1 MFNTEQK
8 QNYKAEKTNMVE
20 SFKSIILLTDF
31 SDPAKNAI
39 QYAIDAFGENAEYN
53 LVNAYYARTSS
64 ATLLDLN
71 DMLAKESEQGLTEEK
86 NWIQEKYPNANLVI
100 KTHSV
105 FGSPGDAIKKMKRS
119 GKYDIVIMGTKGS
132 SGVDA
137 VLFGSVASNV
147 IRSTVVPVISIPPE
161 YQFNGLKKVVF
172 ATDGEELDNYD
183 VVEPIAKLQAQF
195 KSDVT
200 LFSVNKEGTETD
212 WSKMKVNIEK
222 AHYSTVESDD
232 IAGEVTKYC
241 QEKNVDLLVI
251 LPKHT
256 GFFERLFHHSVS
268 KELVEQAK
276 MPILSLE
283 NDN

>member
-1 MFNTEQK
+1 MFDTLQLK
-8 QNYKAEKTNMVE
+8 KYKAYNTNMVE

-71 DMLAKESEQGLTEEK
+71 EMLAKESEQGLTEEK
-86 NWIQEKYPNANLVI
+86 NWILEKYPNSNLTV

-105 FGSPGDAIKKMKRS
+105 FGSPVDSIRKMKKS
-119 GKYDIVIMGTKGS
+119 GSYDIVIMGTKGA

-147 IRSTVVPVISIPPE
+147 IRDTVVPVISIPPN
-161 YQFNGLKKVVF
+161 YKFSGFKHVVF
-172 ATDGEELDNYD
+172 ASDGKEIKNFDT
-183 VVEPIAKLQAQF
+183 VAPIAKLQDQF
-195 KSDVT
+195 KSEVT
-200 LFSVNKEGTETD
+200 LFSVTEEGKETD
-212 WSKMKVNIEK
+212 WSELKIAIKN

-232 IAGEVTKYC
+232 VAGEVTKFC
-241 QEKNVDLLVI
+241 QDKNADLLVI

-256 GFFERLFHHSVS
+256 GFFDRLFHHSVS

-276 MPILSLE
+276 MPILALE
-283 NDN
+283 HND

>member
-1 MFNTEQK
+1 MFNTLQ
-8 QNYKAEKTNMVE
+8 QVNYKTDSTDMVK
-20 SFKSIILLTDF
+20 SFQSIIILTDF

-39 QYAIDAFGENAEYN
+39 RYAIDAFGENAEYN

-86 NWIQEKYPNANLVI
+86 DWILSSFPNISLNV

-105 FGSPGDAIKKMKRS
+105 FGSPVDAIRKMKAS
-119 GKYDIVIMGTKGS
+119 GNYDVVIMGTKGA

-137 VLFGSVASNV
+137 VLFGSVASTV
-147 IRSTVVPVISIPPE
+147 IRATVVPVISVPPT
-161 YQFNGLKKVVF
+161 YQFKGFGNVIF
-172 ATDGEELDNYD
+172 ATDGKELSDYNI
-183 VVEPIAKLQAQF
+183 VEPISKLQEQF
-195 KSDVT
+195 KSEIT
-200 LFSVNKEGTETD
+200 LFSVNTADHKFD
-212 WSKMKVNIEK
+212 WDESKIHIKN
-222 AHYSTVESDD
+222 AHYATVDGNN
-232 IAGEVTKYC
+232 IAEEVTKFC
-241 QEKNVDLLVI
+241 KEKNADLLVV

-256 GFFERLFHHSVS
+256 GFFERLFHKSVS

-283 NDN
+283 NE